1 MELDLKPIE
10 KISKEVVD
18 LYRSELADKG
28 INASGK
34 LSKTAQTIVEF
45 DGRHLIVS
53 LELEDYWKYVEYGR
67 RAGKMPPIDVIAD
80 WIKIKPVI
88 PQPINGKVPD
98 TRQLAFLIARK
109 IGREGIEGRYPIEK
123 ITKSSTLSS
132 VIELIKKDITSQ
144 INNQI
149 INDINGV

>member
-1 MELDLKPIE
+1 MELQLDNIKQ
-10 KISKEVVD
+10 ISEQVLE
-18 LYRSELADKG
+18 LYRERLEEG
-28 INASGK
+28 NINASGK

-45 DGRHLIVS
+45 DGRHLLVY

-67 RAGKMPPIDVIAD
+67 RAGKMPPIDAIAE

-98 TRQLAFLIARK
+98 TRQLAFLISRK

-123 ITKSSTLSS
+123 ITTGSAL
-132 VIELIKKDITSQ
+132 
-144 INNQI
+144 
-149 INDINGV
+149 NDIIKAIKDDIAKQLNEQLNKDLKL